1 MRNTETIINVIFDP
15 ARGRLSVSSRE
26 AELGKPLGTLPVPV
40 RAGYDF
46 AGWYL
51 GEERITSSTV
61 LTEEEDIRLVARWAK
76 KEGSRRATQLQRQKW
91 ASVLLAVIAIA
102 LVFSLVYINVVQ
114 DYTLL
119 DTYYESDGTRVTQ
132 KYYVRKKQ
140 GQYGLYDKSGK
151 PVEKNADGYYIALGG
166 NQYEVDP
173 ATGKAS
179 LYAAVDFEIEGE
191 ESELYERVL
200 MFPQIKMDNM
210 LSLSVTNSYG
220 SFRFYQDAEGDFC
233 LEGTEESSATYD
245 PELLSSLCVA
255 CGYPL
260 AMKKLDMKS
269 EQIPRLPDGSVD
281 YAAYGLSE
289 DCSPAVYTVTGEVAT
304 ANGMERMTQT
314 VYVGD
319 AILSGAGYYVRMEGR
334 ETVYVLSSNI
344 SKTVLQPV
352 EAMITPMVVYPVSM
366 ANHLMVRN
374 FVLGRIDGKV
384 FGEDGKVNFS
394 EENMIVAFSFQDLEE
409 RTGTMYSARPYF
421 SQLDLMKGYEINGNN
436 VSEMLGLLYEMQYL
450 SCVKLGLTQE
460 ALREYNLD
468 QNVFYLG
475 YDSRISDAEL
485 EKDGKIALARN
496 SVMISQKTKNGTYY
510 LASTEYDMIVEVDQY
525 YLAFLEWD
533 LNKWYDIH
541 PITEDLSYMKELAI
555 TIDGKSYTFTL
566 DNTLTYAYYI
576 NADGNPEFL
585 DFSKGTLTKNS
596 EGDYVYYRNGK
607 RIAFEL
613 VDFDHGTFK
622 RSADGDAVYMVGNKE
637 LQLNSLSTNVL
648 VYCDE
653 FTGGTLAVNLLD
665 YSYTYS
671 YIDDTGNTRT
681 KTYTGSDNFRNFYI
695 QLLNL
700 AVGGVINEKEFE
712 ATLGMSVS
720 EYIAQGDGV
729 CQAVIRYRAEDMAKI
744 FNQFTYKDETGSIV
758 KLYEENNER
767 EIVLRFYRYSEMR
780 SLMTLEVVEK
790 YDAEGNP
797 VYNPA
802 NEIGRF
808 FVNAL
813 EIERLQTVLE
823 QILAGERV
831 VYN

>member
-1 MRNTETIINVIFDP
+1 MRNTETIINIIFDP

-26 AELGKPLGTLPVPV
+26 AELGKPLGTLPVPA
-40 RAGYDF
+40 RTGYDF

-51 GEERITSSTV
+51 GEERITASTV
-61 LTEEEDIRLVARWAK
+61 LTEEEDIRLVARWTK
-76 KEGSRRATQLQRQKW
+76 QEGNRRATQLQTQKW
-91 ASVLLAVIAIA
+91 ASLLLGILAIA

-119 DTYYESDGTRVTQ
+119 DTYYEPDGTRVTQ

-140 GQYGLYDKSGK
+140 GEYGLYDKSGK
-151 PVEKNADGYYIALGG
+151 PVEKNSDGYYIVLGG

-173 ATGKAS
+173 ATGEAS
-179 LYAAVDFEIEGE
+179 LYAAVDFEIEGL

-200 MFPQIKMDNM
+200 MFPQIKMDNL

-220 SFRFYQDAEGDFC
+220 SFRVYQDEDGELC
-233 LEGTEESSATYD
+233 LEGTEDTSATYN

-260 AMKKLDMKS
+260 AMKKLDMSS
-269 EQIPRLPDGSVD
+269 EQIPRLPDGTVD
-281 YAAYGLSE
+281 YSAYGLSA
-289 DCSPAVYTVTGEVAT
+289 DCSPAVYTITGDVAT
-304 ANGMERMTQT
+304 SNGMERMTQT

-334 ETVYVLSSNI
+334 ETVYVLSSNL

-352 EAMITPMVVYPVSM
+352 ESIITPMVVYPVSM
-366 ANHLMVRN
+366 SNHLMVRN
-374 FVLGRIDGKV
+374 FILANINGPIFGANGKL
-384 FGEDGKVNFS
+384 NFS
-394 EENMIVAFSFQDLEE
+394 EENIIVAFSCQDLEE
-409 RTGTMYSARPYF
+409 RTGTMYSARPYV

-436 VSEMLGLLYEMQYL
+436 ASEMLGLLYEMQYM
-450 SCVKLGLTQE
+450 SCLKLGLTQE
-460 ALREYNLD
+460 VLREYNLD
-468 QNVFYLG
+468 EDVFYIS
-475 YDSRISDAEL
+475 YDARINDEEL
-485 EKDGKIALARN
+485 EKEGKVAYAQN
-496 SVMISQKTKNGTYY
+496 SIMISRKTENGTYY
-510 LASTEYDMIVEVDQY
+510 VASTEYDMVVEVDQY

-533 LNKWYDIH
+533 LNKWYEVH
-541 PITEDLSYMKELAI
+541 PITEDLSYMKELDI

-566 DNTLTYAYYI
+566 DNTLTYAYHI
-576 NADGNPEFL
+576 NSNGEPEFL
-585 DFSKGTLTKNS
+585 DFSRGTLTKNS
-596 EGDYVYYRNGK
+596 NGEYVHYRNGK
-607 RIAFEL
+607 KINFEL
-613 VDFDHGTFK
+613 VDFEHGTFK
-622 RSADGDAVYMVGNKE
+622 KSADGDAVYMVGNKE

-648 VYCDE
+648 VYCNE

-681 KTYTGSDNFRNFYI
+681 KTYTGLDNFRNFYI
-695 QLLNL
+695 QLLNF

-712 ATLGMSVS
+712 ETLGMSVS
-720 EYIAQGDGV
+720 EYIAQGDDV

-744 FNQFTYKDETGSIV
+744 FNQFTYKDETGAIV
-758 KLYEENNER
+758 KLYEENNKK

-808 FVNAL
+808 FVSAL
-813 EIERLQTVLE
+813 EIEKMQTTLD
-823 QILAGERV
+823 QILNGERV
-831 VYN
+831 VYD